1 MLRKVKLYGELA
13 KFVGHK
19 EFEVK
24 VDTVGKAVSFLIH
37 NFPGMESFMSPRYY
51 QVKVGDYDIDKEEVH
66 HPVGKQDIHFIPVI
80 SGAGRGAGK
89 FVLGAVL
96 IGIAIAAPGA
106 GFALGKGGFG
116 FIATGGAA
124 ASPLMAAIGN
134 IGIGLMLTGVSEM
147 LFPLPQPQKFSSEE
161 DPQLSFNFGGVQN
174 TSRAGT
180 PVPIVY
186 GEIFTGSVVISAA
199 VDTNQVE
206 A

>member
-24 VDTVGKAVSFLIH
+24 ADTVGKAVSFLIH
-37 NFPGMESFMSPRYY
+37 NFPGIESFMSPKYY
-51 QVKVGDYDIDKEEVH
+51 QVKVGDYDIDKEEIH

-80 SGAGRGAGK
+80 SGAGRGVGK

-96 IGIAIAAPGA
+96 IGSAV
-106 GFALGKGGFG
+106 
-116 FIATGGAA
+116 ATGGT
-124 ASPLMAAIGN
+124 SLMFGAGGFSAVAGSSIGFSVIAGN
-134 IGIGLMLTGVSEM
+134 IGLALVLTGVSEM
-147 LFPLPQPQKFSSEE
+147 LTPVPQPQKFSSEE